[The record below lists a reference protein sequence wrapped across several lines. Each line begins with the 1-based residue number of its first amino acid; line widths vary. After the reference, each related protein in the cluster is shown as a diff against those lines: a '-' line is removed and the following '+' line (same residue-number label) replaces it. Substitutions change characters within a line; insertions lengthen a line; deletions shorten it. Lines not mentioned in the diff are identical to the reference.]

1 MMRRI
6 EKKTVPDLFEKVL
19 NGEKN
24 FDLRIAEFECEVGD
38 VLVLRE
44 WDPELKE
51 YTGRQLEK
59 TVTFV
64 LKTKDLKFWS
74 QEDIEELGFLVMSFK

>member
-1 MMRRI
+1 MRRI
-6 EKKTVPDLFEKVL
+6 EKKTVPVLFEKVL

-44 WDPELKE
+44 WDPEMKE
-51 YTGRQLEK
+51 YTGRQMEK

-64 LKTKDLKFWS
+64 MKTKDLRFWS

>member
-1 MMRRI
+1 MKRI
-6 EKKTVPDLFEKVL
+6 EKKTWPILFEKVL

-44 WDPELKE
+44 WDPDTKD

-64 LKTKDLKFWS
+64 MKTKDLKFWS
-74 QEDIEELGFLVMSFK
+74 QEDIDELGFLVMSFK

>member
-1 MMRRI
+1 MRRI
-6 EKKTVPDLFEKVL
+6 EKKTIPELFEKVL

-24 FDLRIAEFECEVGD
+24 FDLRIAEFGCEVGD
-38 VLVLRE
+38 ILVLRE
-44 WDPELKE
+44 WDPEMNE

-64 LKTKDLKFWS
+64 MKTKDLKFWS
-74 QEDIEELGFLVMSFK
+74 QEDIDELGFMVMSFK

>member
-1 MMRRI
+1 MRRI

-44 WDPELKE
+44 WDSEIKE
-51 YTGRQLEK
+51 YTGRQMEK

-64 LKTKDLKFWS
+64 MKTKDLRFWS
-74 QEDIEELGFLVMSFK
+74 QEDIDELGFVVMSFK

>member
-1 MMRRI
+1 MKRI
-6 EKKTVPDLFEKVL
+6 EKKTWPELFEKVL

-44 WDPELKE
+44 WDPETKE
-51 YTGRQLEK
+51 YTGRQIEK
-59 TVTFV
+59 TITFV
-64 LKTKDLKFWS
+64 MKTKELKFWS
-74 QEDIEELGFLVMSFK
+74 QEDIDELGFVVMSFK

>member
-1 MMRRI
+1 MRRI

-44 WDPELKE
+44 WDPEMKE
-51 YTGRQLEK
+51 YTGRQIEK
-59 TVTFV
+59 AVTFV
-64 LKTKDLKFWS
+64 MKTKDLRFWS
-74 QEDIEELGFLVMSFK
+74 QEDIDELGFLVMSFK

>member
-1 MMRRI
+1 MRRI
-6 EKKTVPDLFEKVL
+6 EKKAIPVLFEKVL
-19 NGEKN
+19 SGETN

-64 LKTKDLKFWS
+64 MKTKDLKFWS
-74 QEDIEELGFLVMSFK
+74 KEDIDELGFVVMSFK

>member
-1 MMRRI
+1 MRRI

-44 WDPELKE
+44 WNPEMKE
-51 YTGRQLEK
+51 YTGRQIEK

-64 LKTKDLKFWS
+64 MKTKDLKFWS

>member
-1 MMRRI
+1 MRRI

-44 WDPELKE
+44 WDAEMKE

-64 LKTKDLKFWS
+64 MKTKDLKFWS
-74 QEDIEELGFLVMSFK
+74 QEDIDELGFVVMSFK

>member
-1 MMRRI
+1 MRRI

-44 WDPELKE
+44 WDSEMKE
-51 YTGRQLEK
+51 YTGRQIEK

-64 LKTKDLKFWS
+64 MKTKDLRFWS
-74 QEDIEELGFLVMSFK
+74 QEDIDELGFLVMSFK

>member
-1 MMRRI
+1 MRRI

-44 WDPELKE
+44 WDPEMKE
-51 YTGRQLEK
+51 YTGRQIEK

-64 LKTKDLKFWS
+64 MKTKDLRFWS
-74 QEDIEELGFLVMSFK
+74 QEDIAELGFLVMSFK

>member
-1 MMRRI
+1 MRRI

>member
-1 MMRRI
+1 MRRI

-24 FDLRIAEFECEVGD
+24 FDLRIAEFECEAWD

-44 WDPELKE
+44 WDSELNE

-64 LKTKDLKFWS
+64 MKTKDLKFWS
-74 QEDIEELGFLVMSFK
+74 QEDIDELGFVVMSFK